1 MKLIR
6 LVSFLAI
13 LTLLFLVFSIWSIN
27 PVNNSFGFYLKST
40 LFCTATLIF
49 FLIFILLE
57 TKEVNPILRIITYSI
72 CIIPILGVLLLP
84 TETIALET
92 PKWLVLAFIVPIH
105 LALLAKFQLFSKAT
119 KFEKL
124 IQLLLLCSLIATF
137 VFVIRM

>member
-1 MKLIR
+1 M
-6 LVSFLAI
+6 

-72 CIIPILGVLLLP
+72 CIIPIIGVLLLP
-84 TETIALET
+84 IENIALET
-92 PKWLVLAFIVPIH
+92 PKWLVLVFIVPIH
-105 LALLAKFQLFSKAT
+105 FALLAKYQLFSKA
-119 KFEKL
+119 KKIEKL
-124 IQLLLLCSLIATF
+124 IQLILLCSLIATF